1 MFQKEINQ
9 LIESAHTS
17 LRMAENLRAADV
29 KASRVVDG
37 LKPTGLDDCPYEDAM
52 WHQENV
58 KEYLESMAL
67 SDEDKACE
75 YRSAMASFS
84 SIVSIDQ
91 ETPSSSIYNQAVFV
105 SFDERQHHAYA

>member
-1 MFQKEINQ
+1 MFQKEIDQ

-17 LRMAENLRAADV
+17 LRMAENLRAADF

-58 KEYLESMAL
+58 KGYLESMAL
-67 SDEDKACE
+67 SDEDRVCE
-75 YRSAMASFS
+75 YKAAMASFS
-84 SIVSIDQ
+84 SIVNIDQ
-91 ETPSSSIYNQAVFV
+91 ATPSNFIYNQAVFI
-105 SFDERQHHAYA
+105 SFDERHHHAYS